1 MRQAVQGRP
10 VLVVD
15 DEPTMRVALAE
26 SLRVMG
32 YPTVLAT
39 GPKEALVQ
47 FRNQAISAVITDLKM
62 PDMSGLDL
70 FLEMRRQKIEVPVI
84 LMSAFGTVEVAVSA
98 MKAGIVDYLPKPFSQ
113 EALAETLRRAL
124 PKAEPPSPTPNHV
137 SAERVFLTQDEATL
151 ETLRQ
156 AEMVAAS
163 DVSVLI
169 EGESGTGKEWV
180 ARRIHEKSPRAGGPF
195 VALNCAAVPDG
206 LLESELFGH
215 ERGAFTGAVNKKPGR
230 FELAHTGTLFL
241 DEVSEMPLALQ
252 AKLLRVIQER
262 EVDLL
267 GGRGPIPVDIRIV
280 ATSNRTL
287 FDEVR
292 AGRFR
297 ADLYYRLSVFPLRL
311 APLRARLSDIPMLV
325 THFVQRAASRHCRAT
340 LTVAPSVFPILSAQ
354 PWPGNVRELENVIE
368 RAALLAQGGEITS
381 DHLRFDGGAPKA
393 SGVGTL
399 WEVERARILEML
411 QQVGGNRTHAAR
423 ELGVSLRTLR
433 NKLREY
439 RMLSDA
445 PAG

>member
-1 MRQAVQGRP
+1 MRSAVQGRP

-39 GPKEALVQ
+39 GPREALAQCRAQPV
-47 FRNQAISAVITDLKM
+47 ALVITDMKM
-62 PDMSGLDL
+62 PEMSGLDL
-70 FLEMRRQKIEVPVI
+70 FSEMRKQKIEVPVV

-124 PKAEPPSPTPNHV
+124 PKSEVPTPV
-137 SAERVFLTQDEATL
+137 QGCVTGERVFLTQDEATL

-156 AEMVAAS
+156 AEIVAAS

-180 ARRIHEKSPRAGGPF
+180 ARTIHEKSPRAGRPF
-195 VALNCAAVPDG
+195 VAVNCAAVPDG

-215 ERGAFTGAVNKKPGR
+215 ERGAFTGAVNKKLGR
-230 FELAHTGTLFL
+230 FELAHTGTLLL
-241 DEVSEMPLALQ
+241 DEVSELPLLLQ

-267 GGRGPIPVDIRIV
+267 GGRAPIPVDIRVV
-280 ATSNRTL
+280 ATSNRPL
-287 FDEVR
+287 FDEVK

-311 APLRARLSDIPMLV
+311 TPLRARLGDVPMLA
-325 THFVQRAASRHCRAT
+325 THFVQRAASRHRRGT
-340 LTVAPSVFPILSAQ
+340 LTVSPSVFPILSAQ

-368 RAALLAQGGEITS
+368 RAALLAQGEEITP
-381 DHLRFDGGAPKA
+381 DHLRFDTEAPQT
-393 SGVGTL
+393 GRVGTL
-399 WEVERARILEML
+399 WDVERARILEAL
-411 QQVGGNRTHAAR
+411 QQLGGNRTHAAR

-439 RMLSDA
+439 RALPDA
-445 PAG
+445 PVT